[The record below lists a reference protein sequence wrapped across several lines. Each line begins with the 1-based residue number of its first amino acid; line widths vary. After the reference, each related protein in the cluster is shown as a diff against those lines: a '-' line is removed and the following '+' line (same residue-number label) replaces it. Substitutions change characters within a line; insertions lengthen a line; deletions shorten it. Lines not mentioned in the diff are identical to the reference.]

1 MIRIK
6 DIADRA
12 GVSPTTVSNVIH
24 GKTGRVSKATVEKI
38 NRILK
43 EMEYVPSISA
53 RMLAN
58 NSSGLIGVALGFMKK
73 GNASSFEDPFV
84 SAMLGNLEYQIRE
97 HGYYM
102 MLVARHEQ
110 DDIMQQALGWNFDGM
125 IAMALKEKEIAELS
139 ERLGKPLVTIDQYLP
154 PELGVRSITMDDRG
168 GAYQMSQYLIG
179 KGHKKFL
186 FLSDCDLGVDHYR
199 WLGVRQAMEE
209 AGIEDFESRHIVI
222 PWNPEQRE
230 KAYEEMLPFFKKQ
243 TALFFSSDYY
253 ALEASNF
260 LQNRGIKVPE
270 EISIA
275 GFDDVTYATLARPK
289 LTTVHQMVDGK
300 ARRAVEVLMHL
311 IQDEPVQKDIPPLPT
326 TLVERESVRDLT
338 KSIVTKFTEKLL

>member
-58 NSSGLIGVALGFMKK
+58 NSSSLIGVALGFMKK

-110 DDIMQQALGWNFDGM
+110 DDLMQQALGWNFDGM

-338 KSIVTKFTEKLL
+338 K

>member
-139 ERLGKPLVTIDQYLP
+139 ERLGKPLVTIDQYLS

-186 FLSDCDLGVDHYR
+186 FLSDFDLGVDHYR

-338 KSIVTKFTEKLL
+338 K

>member
-24 GKTGRVSKATVEKI
+24 GKTGHVSKATVEKI

-58 NSSGLIGVALGFMKK
+58 NSSSLIGVALGFMKK

-338 KSIVTKFTEKLL
+338 K

>member
-84 SAMLGNLEYQIRE
+84 SAMLGNLEYQIRK

-338 KSIVTKFTEKLL
+338 K

>member
-6 DIADRA
+6 DIADRS

-24 GKTGRVSKATVEKI
+24 GKTGRVSKATGEKI

-110 DDIMQQALGWNFDGM
+110 DDLMKQALGWNFDGM
-125 IAMALKEKEIAELS
+125 IAMALKEKEIAVLS

-168 GAYQMSQYLIG
+168 GAYQMSQNQIG

-338 KSIVTKFTEKLL
+338 K

>member
-58 NSSGLIGVALGFMKK
+58 NSSSLIGVALGFMKK

-253 ALEASNF
+253 ALEACNF

-338 KSIVTKFTEKLL
+338 K

>member
-53 RMLAN
+53 RILAN
-58 NSSGLIGVALGFMKK
+58 NSSSLIGVALGFMKK

-102 MLVARHEQ
+102 MLVARHEK
-110 DDIMQQALGWNFDGM
+110 DDLMQQALGWNFDGM
-125 IAMALKEKEIAELS
+125 IAMALSEKEIAELS

-222 PWNPEQRE
+222 PWDPEQRE

-326 TLVERESVRDLT
+326 TLVERESVRDLM
-338 KSIVTKFTEKLL
+338 K

>member
-230 KAYEEMLPFFKKQ
+230 KAYEEMLPFLKKQ

-338 KSIVTKFTEKLL
+338 K

>member
-110 DDIMQQALGWNFDGM
+110 DVFMQQALGWNFDGM

-154 PELGVRSITMDDRG
+154 PELGVSSITMEDCG
-168 GAYQMSQYLIG
+168 GANQMSQYLIG

-209 AGIEDFESRHIVI
+209 AGIEDIESRHIVI

-338 KSIVTKFTEKLL
+338 K

>member
-110 DDIMQQALGWNFDGM
+110 DDLMQQALGWNFDGM

-222 PWNPEQRE
+222 PWDPEQRE

-260 LQNRGIKVPE
+260 LQNRGRKVPE

-326 TLVERESVRDLT
+326 TLVEREAVRDLT
-338 KSIVTKFTEKLL
+338 K

>member
-154 PELGVRSITMDDRG
+154 PELGVRSITMVDRG

-338 KSIVTKFTEKLL
+338 K

>member
-6 DIADRA
+6 DIADRS

-139 ERLGKPLVTIDQYLP
+139 ERLGKPLVTIDQYLS

-338 KSIVTKFTEKLL
+338 K

>member
-58 NSSGLIGVALGFMKK
+58 NSFGLIGVALGFMKK

-110 DDIMQQALGWNFDGM
+110 DDLMQQALGWNFDGM

-222 PWNPEQRE
+222 PWDPEQRE

-338 KSIVTKFTEKLL
+338 K

>member
-199 WLGVRQAMEE
+199 WHGVRQAMEE

-338 KSIVTKFTEKLL
+338 K

>member
-110 DDIMQQALGWNFDGM
+110 DDLMQQALGWNFDGM

-222 PWNPEQRE
+222 PWNPEQRA

-275 GFDDVTYATLARPK
+275 GGADVTYATLARPK

-338 KSIVTKFTEKLL
+338 K

>member
-168 GAYQMSQYLIG
+168 GAHQMSQYLIG

-209 AGIEDFESRHIVI
+209 AGIEDIESRHIVI

-270 EISIA
+270 DISIA

-311 IQDEPVQKDIPPLPT
+311 IQEEPVQKDIPPLPT

-338 KSIVTKFTEKLL
+338 K

>member
-1 MIRIK
+1 
-6 DIADRA
+6 
-12 GVSPTTVSNVIH
+12 
-24 GKTGRVSKATVEKI
+24 
-38 NRILK
+38 
-43 EMEYVPSISA
+43 
-53 RMLAN
+53 
-58 NSSGLIGVALGFMKK
+58 
-73 GNASSFEDPFV
+73 
-84 SAMLGNLEYQIRE
+84 
-97 HGYYM
+97 
-102 MLVARHEQ
+102 
-110 DDIMQQALGWNFDGM
+110 
-125 IAMALKEKEIAELS
+125 
-139 ERLGKPLVTIDQYLP
+139 
-154 PELGVRSITMDDRG
+154 MDDRG

-230 KAYEEMLPFFKKQ
+230 KAYEEMLPLFKKQ

-338 KSIVTKFTEKLL
+338 K

>member
-53 RMLAN
+53 RILAN

-102 MLVARHEQ
+102 MLVARHEK

-222 PWNPEQRE
+222 PWDPEQRE
-230 KAYEEMLPFFKKQ
+230 KAYEEMLPLFKKQ

-338 KSIVTKFTEKLL
+338 K

>member
-58 NSSGLIGVALGFMKK
+58 NSSSLIGVALGFMKK

-209 AGIEDFESRHIVI
+209 AGIEDIESRHIVI

-338 KSIVTKFTEKLL
+338 K

>member
-53 RMLAN
+53 RILAN
-58 NSSGLIGVALGFMKK
+58 NSSSLIGVALGFMKK

-102 MLVARHEQ
+102 MLVARHEK
-110 DDIMQQALGWNFDGM
+110 DDLMQQALGWNFDGM
-125 IAMALKEKEIAELS
+125 IAMALSEKEIAELS

-222 PWNPEQRE
+222 PWDPEQRE
-230 KAYEEMLPFFKKQ
+230 KAYEEMLPLFKKQ

-270 EISIA
+270 DISIA

-326 TLVERESVRDLT
+326 TLVERESVRDLM
-338 KSIVTKFTEKLL
+338 K

>member
-43 EMEYVPSISA
+43 EMEYVPRISA

-110 DDIMQQALGWNFDGM
+110 DDLMQQALGWNFDGM

-222 PWNPEQRE
+222 PWDPEQRE

-326 TLVERESVRDLT
+326 TLVERESVRDLM
-338 KSIVTKFTEKLL
+338 K

>member
-102 MLVARHEQ
+102 MLVARHEK

-222 PWNPEQRE
+222 PWDPEQRE
-230 KAYEEMLPFFKKQ
+230 KAYEEMLPLFKKQ

-338 KSIVTKFTEKLL
+338 K

>member
-275 GFDDVTYATLARPK
+275 GFDDTYATLARPK

-338 KSIVTKFTEKLL
+338 K

>member
-102 MLVARHEQ
+102 MLVARHEK
-110 DDIMQQALGWNFDGM
+110 DDLMQQALGWNFDGM

-222 PWNPEQRE
+222 PWDPEQRE
-230 KAYEEMLPFFKKQ
+230 KAYEEMLPLFKKQ

-326 TLVERESVRDLT
+326 TLVERESVRDLM
-338 KSIVTKFTEKLL
+338 K

>member
-58 NSSGLIGVALGFMKK
+58 NRSGLIGVALGFMKK

-222 PWNPEQRE
+222 PWDPEQRE

-326 TLVERESVRDLT
+326 TLVERESVRDLM
-338 KSIVTKFTEKLL
+338 K

>member
-102 MLVARHEQ
+102 MLVARHEK
-110 DDIMQQALGWNFDGM
+110 DDLMQQALGWNFDGM

-338 KSIVTKFTEKLL
+338 K

>member
-186 FLSDCDLGVDHYR
+186 FLSDCDLGVDYYR

-338 KSIVTKFTEKLL
+338 K

>member
-199 WLGVRQAMEE
+199 WLGVRQAMGE
-209 AGIEDFESRHIVI
+209 AGIEDIESRHIVI

-338 KSIVTKFTEKLL
+338 K

>member
-84 SAMLGNLEYQIRE
+84 SAVLGNLEYQIRE

-102 MLVARHEQ
+102 MLVARHEK
-110 DDIMQQALGWNFDGM
+110 DDLMQQALGWNFDGM

-139 ERLGKPLVTIDQYLP
+139 ERLGKPLVTIDQYLS

-338 KSIVTKFTEKLL
+338 K

>member
-102 MLVARHEQ
+102 MLVARHEK
-110 DDIMQQALGWNFDGM
+110 DDLMQQALGWNFDGM

-326 TLVERESVRDLT
+326 TLVERESVRDLM
-338 KSIVTKFTEKLL
+338 K

>member
-58 NSSGLIGVALGFMKK
+58 NSPGLIGVAFGFMKK

-110 DDIMQQALGWNFDGM
+110 DDLMQQALGWNFDGM

-270 EISIA
+270 EISFA

-338 KSIVTKFTEKLL
+338 K

>member
-58 NSSGLIGVALGFMKK
+58 NSSSLIGVALGFMKK

-139 ERLGKPLVTIDQYLP
+139 ERLGKPLVTIDQCLP

-338 KSIVTKFTEKLL
+338 K

>member
-53 RMLAN
+53 RILAN
-58 NSSGLIGVALGFMKK
+58 NSSSLIGVALGFMKK

-102 MLVARHEQ
+102 MLVARHEK
-110 DDIMQQALGWNFDGM
+110 DDLMQQALGWNFDGM
-125 IAMALKEKEIAELS
+125 IAMALSEKEIAELS

-222 PWNPEQRE
+222 PWDPEQRE
-230 KAYEEMLPFFKKQ
+230 KAYEEMLPLFKKQ

-270 EISIA
+270 DISIA

-338 KSIVTKFTEKLL
+338 K

>member
-102 MLVARHEQ
+102 MLVARHEK
-110 DDIMQQALGWNFDGM
+110 DDLMQQALGWNFDGM

-230 KAYEEMLPFFKKQ
+230 KACEEMLPFFKKQ

-338 KSIVTKFTEKLL
+338 K

>member
-110 DDIMQQALGWNFDGM
+110 DDIMQQALGWNFDVM

-338 KSIVTKFTEKLL
+338 K

>member
-102 MLVARHEQ
+102 MLVARHEK

-338 KSIVTKFTEKLL
+338 K

>member
-53 RMLAN
+53 RILAN
-58 NSSGLIGVALGFMKK
+58 NSSSLIGVALGFMKK

-102 MLVARHEQ
+102 MLVARHEK
-110 DDIMQQALGWNFDGM
+110 DDLMQQALGWNFDGM
-125 IAMALKEKEIAELS
+125 IAMALSEKEIAELS

-230 KAYEEMLPFFKKQ
+230 KAYEEMLPLFKKQ

-326 TLVERESVRDLT
+326 TLVERESVRDLM
-338 KSIVTKFTEKLL
+338 K